1 MSKRK
6 DIDLIRDIK
15 EENGSKAN
23 ALGRQKAPFVMRS
36 AFSRQRICKC

>member
-15 EENGSKAN
+15 ESIERIVTYTHNIEYGDFTQEPRCCN
-23 ALGRQKAPFVMRS
+23 QKY
-36 AFSRQRICKC
+36 